1 MSFIYIAPLDD
12 VEEDILSALE
22 MCLWHNFGI
31 EIKSWRPLIKP
42 LEAFDSQRNQFSSTI
57 ILRDLLKQCPA
68 DAVRVLAITEKDLFT
83 PMLSFVFG
91 QAQLQGQMAIVSLA
105 RLRQEFYEL
114 PTNRALFLSRALKE
128 TVHEMGH
135 TFGLTHCLDRKCP
148 MSLSTSIQQVDG
160 KTDEFCES
168 CKILLRETLIMLQK
182 QAASLSDSEGS
193 R

>member
-12 VEEDILSALE
+12 AEEDILAAIE
-22 MCLWHNFGI
+22 MCLWHNFGF
-31 EIKSWRPLIKP
+31 EIKSWSPMIKLP
-42 LEAFDSQRNQFSSTI
+42 GAFDPQRNQFSSTV
-57 ILRDLLKQCPA
+57 ILRDLLKQCPT
-68 DAVRVLAITEKDLFT
+68 DAVRVLAITEKDLFI

-114 PTNRALFLSRALKE
+114 PANRTLLLARALKE

-135 TFGLTHCLDRKCP
+135 TFGLTHCLDRACP

-160 KTDEFCES
+160 KTDQYCES

-182 QAASLSDSEGS
+182 QAASLSGEEES
-193 R
+193 

>member
-1 MSFIYIAPLDD
+1 
-12 VEEDILSALE
+12 
-22 MCLWHNFGI
+22 
-31 EIKSWRPLIKP
+31 
-42 LEAFDSQRNQFSSTI
+42 
-57 ILRDLLKQCPA
+57 LRDLLKQCPA
-68 DAVRVLAITEKDLFT
+68 DAVRVLAITEKDLFI

-114 PTNRALFLSRALKE
+114 PANRALFLARALKE
-128 TVHEMGH
+128 TVHELGH

-182 QAASLSDSEGS
+182 QVASSSSAEAS